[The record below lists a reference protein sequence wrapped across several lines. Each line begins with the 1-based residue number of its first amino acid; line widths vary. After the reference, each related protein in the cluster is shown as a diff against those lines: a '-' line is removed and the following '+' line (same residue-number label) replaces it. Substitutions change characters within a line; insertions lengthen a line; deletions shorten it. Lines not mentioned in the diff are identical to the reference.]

1 MNNKIIL
8 LIIYNIIM
16 NIIILF
22 ILILIILYIYLF
34 YSNIFEQI
42 KFEQIKESK
51 NNYMTKDE
59 LYEYLIKDSDNYF
72 KNFSNSDFKVRKV
85 NNINEYYQNIKLACS
100 DINKSTEKF
109 LNKCITVANEK
120 LTNYNCVGFDG
131 AKCANL
137 EWKIGIVKDKLY
149 EEGFPHTRHNVIIL
163 PSSSLNNKESLI
175 NTLIHEKIHVY
186 QKMYPKD
193 IEQYLQANGFTKYK
207 LRNSF
212 NNINIRSN
220 PDMDEWIYKNKDNE
234 IMMAEYKENAKSIM
248 DVNIKPTNNYQHEHP
263 FEYMAYNIT
272 SNI

>member
-1 MNNKIIL
+1 MLSK
-8 LIIYNIIM
+8 
-16 NIIILF
+16 IIILF
-22 ILILIILYIYLF
+22 IIFVLLLIIISL
-34 YSNIFEQI
+34 I
-42 KFEQIKESK
+42 KNYTFEQIKES
-51 NNYMTKDE
+51 NCNYLNKDE

-72 KNFSNSDFKVRKV
+72 KNFSNTDFKVRKV

-100 DINKSTEKF
+100 DINSKTETF
-109 LNKCITVANEK
+109 LNKCITIANEK

-163 PSSSLNNKESLI
+163 PSSSLNNKESLV

-193 IEQYLQANGFTKYK
+193 IEQYLQSNGFTKYK
-207 LRNSF
+207 LRSNFTNS
-212 NNINIRSN
+212 RSN
-220 PDMDEWIYKNKDNE
+220 PDMDEWIYKNKDGH
-234 IMMAEYKENAKSIM
+234 IMMAEYNNNPKSIM
-248 DVNIKPTNNYQHEHP
+248 DVNIKPNNTYQYEHP

-272 SNI
+272 NIINK

>member
-1 MNNKIIL
+1 MNIL
-8 LIIYNIIM
+8 LVFI
-16 NIIILF
+16 F
-22 ILILIILYIYLF
+22 SILILIFLISF
-34 YSNIFEQI
+34 I
-42 KFEQIKESK
+42 KNYTFEQIKESK
-51 NNYMTKDE
+51 SYYMTKNE

-72 KNFSNSDFKVRKV
+72 KNFSNVDFKVRKV
-85 NNINEYYQNIKLACS
+85 NNINEYYQNIKSACS
-100 DINKSTEKF
+100 DINKTTEKF
-109 LNKCITVANEK
+109 LNKCITIANEK
-120 LTNYNCVGFDG
+120 LSNYSCVGFDG

-163 PSSSLNNKESLI
+163 PSSSLNKKESLI

-186 QKMYPKD
+186 QKTYPKD
-193 IEQYLQANGFTKYK
+193 IEQYLQNNGFTKYK

-234 IMMAEYKENAKSIM
+234 IMIAEYINNPKSIM
-248 DVNIKPTNNYQHEHP
+248 DVNIKPNNSYQYEHP

-272 SNI
+272 SNITNQ